1 MRRITAIVALVAFT
15 TTLFAQ
21 QSQIPAKTVSWDPYN
36 SYIVAGVVTALGTI
50 VSSKYPVEITPQIGP
65 SINWFRYDQQELNDF
80 YSTFDNQVKF
90 GWLWGY
96 SAGALIGTNRP
107 GLNFKT
113 GLFLESKGRSYSS
126 QGWTQTYDGYGYQ
139 SKIWVETEG
148 HSRLNY
154 FTIPL
159 MLGIQT
165 EGQNAVI
172 SLDLG
177 GFLSLPVSEYHTNTT
192 NGVKEEFEPM
202 QTIGLDAG
210 LLADIG
216 LRIPITETL
225 HFRTNLRHATGLTN
239 VQEMAAFAAYT
250 QSAQILFGVSFRP
263 KSK

>member
-1 MRRITAIVALVAFT
+1 MRRITAILALVALT
-15 TTLFAQ
+15 TTIFAQ
-21 QSQIPAKTVSWDPYN
+21 QSQMPAKTVSWDPYN

-65 SINWFRYDQQELNDF
+65 SINWFRYDQQDF

-90 GWLWGY
+90 GRLWGY

-113 GLFLESKGRSYSS
+113 GLFLESKGRSHSL
-126 QGWTQTYDGYGYQ
+126 QTWVQTYDSYGYP
-139 SKIWVETEG
+139 SKMWVEAEG

-165 EGQNAVI
+165 EGQKAVI

-177 GFLSLPVSEYHTNTT
+177 GFLSLPVSEYHTSTT

-239 VQEMAAFAAYT
+239 VQ
-250 QSAQILFGVSFRP
+250 SAQILFGVSFRP